1 MVTKLVPDLK
11 LSLFP
16 SPAAGVY
23 FLCPLFFCLLFL
35 SQFARRYLTHLALG
49 HLNLPLS
56 CFQPESFDFLS
67 LTCSLVLSRRCLWH
81 AKALA

>member
-16 SPAAGVY
+16 SPAAGAGVY

-35 SQFARRYLTHLALG
+35 SQFASRYLTHLALG

-56 CFQPESFDFLS
+56 FFQPESFDFLS
-67 LTCSLVLSRRCLWH
+67 LTCSLVLSRRS
-81 AKALA
+81 LAC